1 MAFTASDVK
10 NLRDST
16 GCGMMDCKKALTQA
30 DGDFDKAVEILREM
44 GLAKVAK
51 KAGRVAAEGMVYA
64 VADKAAKQTLLP
76 RTNSSENLLP
86 MLQKLS

>member
-10 NLRDST
+10 NLREST

-64 VADKAAKQTLLP
+64 VADKAAFAELVAKAKAAL
-76 RTNSSENLLP
+76 
-86 MLQKLS
+86 